1 MNRRTSRTLLM
12 LVIAGVL
19 SAFAALMAI
28 YPSAALSSAVRG
40 LSIWWDVLF
49 PSLLPFF
56 IISEALLGFGI
67 VHFIGALLDP
77 VMRPLFRVPGIGG
90 FVVAMGYASGYPVG
104 AKLTTRLRADRL
116 VTREEG
122 ERLIAFTSTSD
133 PIFLIGAVAVGFFG
147 NAGLALILAAAHYG
161 AGLIIG
167 IMMRF
172 HASASPMTPSSSAIR
187 DFEGFLFRRAFQAMH
202 QARRQDGRSLGTL
215 LRDAIGSSLRLMTV
229 VGGLVVF
236 FSVLMEML
244 ACIGVMH
251 IIDSLLQSAL
261 ALFHLSPSL
270 APAFSG
276 GLFEV
281 TLGAKGAG
289 AADAAG
295 LRSQVVAAAWILSWA
310 GLSVHAQIA
319 SIMNECDMRYLPFLA
334 ARVLHSLLAAGA
346 AYFLFPL
353 LAPYTA
359 EAAIWFPSQM
369 WTEAYAPWET
379 AWHSLRGG
387 LWTLLAVCGLLFAA
401 SLLCVAWQRMRNSR

>member
-1 MNRRTSRTLLM
+1 MNRRTSLM
-12 LVIAGVL
+12 LLIAGVL

-28 YPSAALSSAVRG
+28 YPSAAFSSAVRG

-104 AKLTTRLRADRL
+104 AKLTTRLRANRL

-147 NAGLALILAAAHYG
+147 NAGLALILAVAHYG
-161 AGLIIG
+161 AGLITG
-167 IMMRF
+167 IMMRY
-172 HASASPMTPSSSAIR
+172 HAPASPMTPSQGAICE
-187 DFEGFLFRRAFQAMH
+187 FEGSLFRRAFRAMH
-202 QARRQDGRSLGTL
+202 QARQQDRRSLGTL
-215 LRDAIGSSLRLMTV
+215 LQEAIGSSLRLMTV

-244 ACIGVMH
+244 ACIGVMNR
-251 IIDSLLQSAL
+251 IDHLLQSAL
-261 ALFHLSPSL
+261 ALFHLSPTL

-276 GLFEV
+276 GIFEV

-289 AADAAG
+289 KADASG
-295 LRSQVVAAAWILSWA
+295 IRPQVVAAAWILSWA

-334 ARVLHSLLAAGA
+334 ARMLHSLLAAAA

-353 LAPYTA
+353 LAPYAGATA
-359 EAAIWFPSQM
+359 VWIPSPVWAQSPP
-369 WTEAYAPWET
+369 PWET
-379 AWHSLRGG
+379 AWLSLCGG
-387 LWTLLAVCGLLFAA
+387 LWTLLMVCCLLLAA
-401 SLLCVAWQRMRNSR
+401 SLLIDTWQRLQR

>member
-1 MNRRTSRTLLM
+1 MNRRTSRILLM
-12 LVIAGVL
+12 LLIAGGL

-28 YPSAALSSAVRG
+28 YPSAALRSAVRG

-67 VHFIGALLDP
+67 VHFIGTLLDP

-116 VTREEG
+116 ITREEG
-122 ERLIAFTSTSD
+122 ERLVAFTSTSD
-133 PIFLIGAVAVGFFG
+133 PIFLIGAVSVGFFG
-147 NAGLALILAAAHYG
+147 NAGLALILAVAHYG
-161 AGLIIG
+161 AGFLIG
-167 IMMRF
+167 ILMRY
-172 HASASPMTPSSSAIR
+172 HASASPMTPSPSAIR
-187 DFEGFLFRRAFQAMH
+187 GLQGPLFRRAFRSMH
-202 QARRQDGRSLGTL
+202 QARLQDGRSLGTL
-215 LRDAIGSSLRLMTV
+215 LRDAVGSSLRLMTV

-244 ACIGVMH
+244 DCIGAMN
-251 IIDSLLQSAL
+251 IIDRLLQSTL
-261 ALFHLSPSL
+261 AWFHLAPSL

-281 TLGAKGAG
+281 TLGARGAG
-289 AADAAG
+289 AADTAG

-334 ARVLHSLLAAGA
+334 ARALHSLLAAAA

-353 LAPYTA
+353 LSPYAA
-359 EAAIWFPSQM
+359 EAAIWIPAQV
-369 WTEAYAPWET
+369 WTEACTPWET
-379 AWHSLRGG
+379 AWHSLRAG
-387 LWTLLAVCGLLFAA
+387 LWTLLTVSGLLFAA
-401 SLLCVAWQRMRNSR
+401 SLLCMAWKRIRR

>member
-1 MNRRTSRTLLM
+1 MNRRTSLTLL
-12 LVIAGVL
+12 IAGVL

-104 AKLTTRLRADRL
+104 AKLTTRLRANRL

-147 NAGLALILAAAHYG
+147 NAGLALILAVAHYG
-161 AGLIIG
+161 AGLITG
-167 IMMRF
+167 IMMRY
-172 HASASPMTPSSSAIR
+172 HAPASPMTPSQGAIR
-187 DFEGFLFRRAFQAMH
+187 EFEGSLFRRAFRAMH
-202 QARRQDGRSLGTL
+202 QARQQDRRSLGTL
-215 LRDAIGSSLRLMTV
+215 LREAIGSSLRLMTV

-244 ACIGVMH
+244 ACIGVMNM
-251 IIDSLLQSAL
+251 IDHLLQSAL
-261 ALFHLSPSL
+261 ALFHLSPTL

-276 GLFEV
+276 GIFEV

-289 AADAAG
+289 KADASG
-295 LRSQVVAAAWILSWA
+295 IRPQVVAAAWILSWA

-319 SIMNECDMRYLPFLA
+319 SIMNECDMRYLPFLV
-334 ARVLHSLLAAGA
+334 ARMLHSLLAAAA

-353 LAPYTA
+353 LAPYAAATA
-359 EAAIWFPSQM
+359 VWSPSPVWAQSPP
-369 WTEAYAPWET
+369 PWET
-379 AWHSLRGG
+379 AWLSLCGG
-387 LWTLLAVCGLLFAA
+387 LWTLLMVCCLLLAA
-401 SLLCVAWQRMRNSR
+401 SLLIDTWQRLQR

>member
-1 MNRRTSRTLLM
+1 MNRRTSRILLM
-12 LVIAGVL
+12 LLIAGVL

-104 AKLTTRLRADRL
+104 AKLTTRLRTDRL

-147 NAGLALILAAAHYG
+147 NAGLALILAVAHYG

-167 IMMRF
+167 ILMRY
-172 HASASPMTPSSSAIR
+172 HADASPMTPSQGAISG
-187 DFEGFLFRRAFQAMH
+187 FEGSLFRRAFRAMH
-202 QARRQDGRSLGTL
+202 HARQQDGRSLGTL
-215 LRDAIGSSLRLMTV
+215 LREAIGSSLRLMTV

-251 IIDSLLQSAL
+251 MIDRLLQSAL
-261 ALFHLSPSL
+261 ALFHLSPTL

-289 AADAAG
+289 AAVAAG

-319 SIMNECDMRYLPFLA
+319 SIMNECDMRYLPFLT
-334 ARVLHSLLAAGA
+334 ARMLHSLLAAAA

-353 LAPYTA
+353 LAPYA
-359 EAAIWFPSQM
+359 EEAAIWIPSQV
-369 WTEAYAPWET
+369 WAQAYTPWET

-387 LWTLLAVCGLLFAA
+387 LWTLLMVCCLLCAA
-401 SLLCVAWQRMRNSR
+401 SLLIVAWQRMRR